1 MNSLTSFI
9 LVVITL
15 VILGSYAYALFN
27 AVT

>member
-9 LVVITL
+9 LVIITL
-15 VILGSYAYALFN
+15 IILGSYAYALFS